1 MINVKSFR
9 PAISN
14 SDSFLFCVIISFLL
28 NESNTAKL
36 FIFLAN
42 MLLDK
47 LVSDLV
53 FGEL

>member
-14 SDSFLFCVIISFLL
+14 SDSFLFCVTISYLL
-28 NESNTAKL
+28 KESSTVKL
-36 FIFLAN
+36 FISLAY
-42 MLLDK
+42 MLLDTQ
-47 LVSDLV
+47 VSDLV